1 MSRTKRAEM
10 DMIHGSIW
18 NKIPQFALPI
28 AATAILGQLFN
39 ASDLAVVGNFTGE
52 ARNACV
58 AAVSSNSAIVSL
70 VGNFFVGI
78 GLGAQTG
85 IFVTGVA
92 GTHSLL
98 SRAVVA
104 LILGAVMLYTLFS
117 IRDFGFDKTIA
128 SVEKDAPAP
137 VVVEVQYEDRIA
149 ARCQELAVSHGLTE
163 RETDVFGL
171 LARGNNTLRIQE
183 ELSIT
188 KNTLKYHTR
197 HIYEKLGVHSQQ
209 ELIDLL

>member
-70 VGNFFVGI
+70 VVNFFVGI
-78 GLGAQTG
+78 GLGANVVIANALGRDDG
-85 IFVTGVA
+85 IWWK
-92 GTHSLL
+92 
-98 SRAVVA
+98 RP
-104 LILGAVMLYTLFS
+104 S
-117 IRDFGFDKTIA
+117 IRPFCFPSWAAFSWRPSAKPLPTA
-128 SVEKDAPAP
+128 SCPA
-137 VVVEVQYEDRIA
+137 
-149 ARCQELAVSHGLTE
+149 
-163 RETDVFGL
+163 
-171 LARGNNTLRIQE
+171 
-183 ELSIT
+183 
-188 KNTLKYHTR
+188 
-197 HIYEKLGVHSQQ
+197 
-209 ELIDLL
+209 